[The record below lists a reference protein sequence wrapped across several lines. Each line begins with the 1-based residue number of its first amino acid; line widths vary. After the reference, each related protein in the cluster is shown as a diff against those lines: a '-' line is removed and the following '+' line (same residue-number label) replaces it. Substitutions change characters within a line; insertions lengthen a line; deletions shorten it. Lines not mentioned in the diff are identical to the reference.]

1 MQVCGELY
9 YFMRDAGARTVT
21 AQLLALA
28 YEQALRELERAF
40 ALIWSELG
48 KQKYQQAVA
57 KRVAQGQ
64 VLFQSTTELPR
75 IEVLRALDAMR
86 ARGLV
91 LRVGRGRY
99 EFVEPMFAEYVRR
112 LDSAVLAP

>member
-1 MQVCGELY
+1 
-9 YFMRDAGARTVT
+9 
-21 AQLLALA
+21 
-28 YEQALRELERAF
+28 
-40 ALIWSELG
+40 
-48 KQKYQQAVA
+48 
-57 KRVAQGQ
+57 

-112 LDSAVLAP
+112 LDSAVMAP